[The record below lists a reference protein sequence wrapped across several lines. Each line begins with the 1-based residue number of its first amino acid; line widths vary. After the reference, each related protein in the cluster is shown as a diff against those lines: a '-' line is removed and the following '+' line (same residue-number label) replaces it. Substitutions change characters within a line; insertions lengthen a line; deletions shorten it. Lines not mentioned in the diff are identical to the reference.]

1 MKIQYLVSDRI
12 LERIKN
18 SRNYDSFVIEL
29 DGTICYVTKWDQ
41 YASLRS
47 LYTVPWKRKSKGA
60 KRIIRIAKKW
70 ALKNGYTLSLFAG
83 PFADQPLSIQSLED
97 FYFRMGFT
105 RPEYSGGTMY
115 FPTKNRGE

>member
-1 MKIQYLVSDRI
+1 MKTQYLVSDRI
-12 LERIKN
+12 LERI
-18 SRNYDSFVIEL
+18 RNDQYYDSFVIEL

-41 YASLRS
+41 YASLCG

-83 PFADQPLSIQSLED
+83 PFADRPLSIQSLED
-97 FYFRMGFT
+97 FYFRMGFS
-105 RPEYSGGTMY
+105 RPEYPGGAMF
-115 FPTKNRGE
+115 FPTKNRSK